1 MLKRVLSRIEQV
13 VLRQID
19 SMHSSAAA
27 LCTQLTDTLDCPER
41 LTSTQHVIA
50 LIGIVGSG
58 KTTFAKILA
67 RRIGAVII
75 EGDAIRTHLR
85 ATGVGGI
92 DSSNHVRIIA
102 EHMMLVA
109 LQRGANV
116 ILDSDFVS
124 AVKRTTLLM
133 KARSANTPVHFVRT
147 VCDFDNLI
155 GGIISAPDHIYEG
168 TIFETAQSSWEGT
181 RTARIVK
188 LRETIRRI
196 PQHYRWSMRNGG
208 EWIPRSLKFP
218 VLITVRT
225 HIQEEMTD
233 CATLIYQLLQPR

>member
-1 MLKRVLSRIEQV
+1 MLKRVLSQIEQV

-27 LCTQLTDTLDCPER
+27 LCTQLTETLDCPER

-67 RRIGAVII
+67 QRIGAVII

-124 AVKRTTLLM
+124 TAKRTTLLM

-147 VCDFDNLI
+147 VCDFDELI
-155 GGIISAPDHIYEG
+155 GGIISAPEEAFKD
-168 TIFETAQSSWEGT
+168 TIFATAESSWTGL
-181 RTARIVK
+181 RRANIVK

-196 PQHYRWSMRNGG
+196 PQHYRWSARGG
-208 EWIPRSLKFP
+208 GQWIARDLKFP
-218 VLITVRT
+218 VIITVRT
-225 HIQEEMTD
+225 HLPEEMAT
-233 CATLIYQLLQPR
+233 CATLVHRLLQQQ